1 MWWYWIKLDGEKK
14 KIAYCNPE
22 LCAFDNCYNSTCQS
36 RFRIKGATLE
46 LTNVR
51 KEDCGLQLQCQI
63 FPKLEGKMA
72 SERTA
77 HLYWIKISAVM
88 PKGQSTSLFHRSWV
102 NAYFLMWELRKTKL
116 RKLFYSILLTRV
128 MCLFMSMPL
137 KKTNLVAK
145 LYLAKLVNV
154 TQQNFFRC

>member
-1 MWWYWIKLDGEKK
+1 MASIGSIQDMWWYWIKLDGEKK

-116 RKLFYSILLTRV
+116 RKLFYSILLTLSYV
-128 MCLFMSMPL
+128 FVYEYASKENKSSC
-137 KKTNLVAK
+137 
-145 LYLAKLVNV
+145 
-154 TQQNFFRC
+154 